1 MSRFKG
7 KTVMITGA
15 ARGFGALAAKMF
27 AAEGAK
33 VVLGDVSDDVE
44 NVAKALGGVWA
55 KCDVSKEDQVK
66 NLVALAAETGD
77 GRLDVA
83 LNNAGI
89 VHDLTKLEDVSIETF
104 NKQINVNAG
113 GCFLCMKHQLPIMVA
128 QGGGAIVNVASV
140 AGLGSAPGLSAY
152 AAAKHAVVGMTK
164 TVADEYA
171 RHKIRV
177 NAICPSFTDTD
188 MADTLRKVTVDGA
201 GEKIDPKFLSRI
213 PMRRIAE
220 PEEMVQAMLW
230 AAAPENSFMTGQAIA
245 IDGGLTAT

>member
-1 MSRFKG
+1 VSRFAG

-15 ARGFGALAAKMF
+15 ARGFGALAARMF

-33 VVLGDVSDDVE
+33 VILGDVLEEVHD
-44 NVAKALGGVWA
+44 VAKEVGGKSA
-55 KCDVSKEDQVK
+55 ICDVSNEDHVK
-66 NLVALAAETGD
+66 ALVALAAEAGD
-77 GRLDVA
+77 GRLDIG

-89 VHDLTKLEDVSIETF
+89 VHDLTKLENVSLDTF
-104 NKQINVNAG
+104 NRQINVNAG

-128 QGGGAIVNVASV
+128 QGGGAIVNTASV

-152 AAAKHAVVGMTK
+152 AAAKHAVIGLTK

-188 MADTLRKVTVDGA
+188 MADTLRTVSPDGTTN
-201 GEKIDPKFLSRI
+201 EFDPKFLSRI
-213 PMRRIAE
+213 PMRRVAD
-220 PEEMVQAMLW
+220 PEEIVQAMLW
-230 AAAPENSFMTGQAIA
+230 AASPENSFMTGQAIA

>member
-1 MSRFKG
+1 MSRFDG

-33 VVLGDVSDDVE
+33 VVLGDVLPEVHD
-44 NVAKALGGVWA
+44 VAKALNGQSLH
-55 KCDVSKEDQVK
+55 CDVSNEDDVK
-66 NLVALAAETGD
+66 ALVALAAEVGE
-77 GRLDVA
+77 GRLDIG

-89 VHDLTKLEDVSIETF
+89 VHDLQKLENVSLETF
-104 NKQINVNAG
+104 NKQFSVNAG

-128 QGGGAIVNVASV
+128 QGGGAIINVASV

-152 AAAKHAVVGMTK
+152 AAAKHAVVGLTK

-188 MADTLRKVTVDGA
+188 MADTLRKVTLDGA
-201 GEKIDPKFLSRI
+201 GGDIDPKFLSRI
-213 PMRRIAE
+213 PMRRVAD
-220 PEEMVQAMLW
+220 PEEIVQAMLW